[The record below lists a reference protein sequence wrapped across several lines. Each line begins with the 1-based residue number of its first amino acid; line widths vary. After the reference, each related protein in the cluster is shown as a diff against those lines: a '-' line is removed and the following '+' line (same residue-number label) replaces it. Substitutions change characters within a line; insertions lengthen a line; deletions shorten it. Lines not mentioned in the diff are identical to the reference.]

1 MERRKLI
8 VEISADLV
16 RRIDELVGSKRRY
29 TFIETAVRR
38 ALRSEAIR
46 RFKELGDHFRGLT
59 LEETYYPSRR
69 ELEER

>member
-16 RRIDELVGSKRRY
+16 RRIDELVGSKRRDE
-29 TFIETAVRR
+29 FIETAVRR

-46 RFKELGDHFRGLT
+46 RFKELGGS
-59 LEETYYPSRR
+59 PWRR
-69 ELEER
+69 PATPLGGS